1 MTRSEMLTKL
11 RVSLSD
17 EQKVGFPSDDEL
29 LGYLDKATIYYSEQL
44 IATKDPS
51 MLKKMPVVGCME
63 LPDDFVALAGL
74 HPVEVTGRHM
84 DYYGEEPYQI
94 IYYATMS
101 LPSSFGVDEEI
112 THPLGADTIILDLGR
127 TFALNRNEYD
137 LSQDLKLVEVWQ
149 EAAKGART

>member
-29 LGYLDKATIYYSEQL
+29 LGYLDRATIYYSEHM
-44 IATKDPS
+44 ISAKDPS
-51 MLKKMPVVGCME
+51 MLKRLPVVGCME

-74 HPVEVTGRHM
+74 HPVQITGRHM
-84 DYYGEEPYQI
+84 DYYGEQPYQI

-112 THPLGADTIILDLGR
+112 THPFGADIIILDLGR
-127 TFALNRNEYD
+127 AFALNRNEYD
-137 LSQDLKLVEVWQ
+137 LSQDLKLIEGWQ
-149 EAAKGART
+149 ASAKGART